1 MPTDSKRR
9 LLRYFSEN
17 ERIGTNGADAGKL
30 PEGKL
35 WASFKRGDE
44 AAFIQLYQQY
54 ASVLFN
60 YGCQFSADREMVKD
74 CLQDFFI
81 YLRKNRAGFG
91 DPASV
96 KMYLFKA
103 FKRRVLDYLKK
114 YRKECQ
120 HHEAMMFSHFPVE
133 MSNETIFI
141 NRQIEEEQIARLNK
155 ALKALNPKEREAIF
169 YFYYEGLSYDQIAE
183 IFGFSHVSSARR
195 LVYRALGQLKKFVLL
210 FLAFVFLFAIH
221 GCSKNERETTAPRR
235 PNTLLFIAD
244 DASFREASMKGK

>member
-1 MPTDSKRR
+1 MSTDQKNY
-9 LLRYFSEN
+9 LLHHFPQTKNSSP
-17 ERIGTNGADAGKL
+17 IGADEGKL
-30 PEGKL
+30 PEHAL

-44 AAFIQLYQQY
+44 AAFLQLYQQY
-54 ASVLFN
+54 AGALFN
-60 YGCQFSADREMVKD
+60 YGCQFSTDREMIKD

-81 YLRKNRAGFG
+81 YLRKNRGGFG

-96 KMYLFKA
+96 KMYLYKA